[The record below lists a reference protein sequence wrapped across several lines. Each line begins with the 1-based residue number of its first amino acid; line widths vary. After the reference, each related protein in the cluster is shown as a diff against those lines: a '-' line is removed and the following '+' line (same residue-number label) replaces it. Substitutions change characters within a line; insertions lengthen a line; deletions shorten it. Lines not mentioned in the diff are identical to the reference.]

1 MGDHVHV
8 GTLAATYNLTDTKD
22 IVEQR
27 ASGNSTVVELYATY
41 V

>member
-8 GTLAATYNLTDTKD
+8 GAIAATRNLTDTKD
-22 IVEQR
+22 NVEQR
-27 ASGNSTVVELYATY
+27 ASGNLTVVELYETY